1 MNAVQLSIAQWIPIV
16 RGEFQE
22 FPEMHLTKSQV
33 QRLWSLDA
41 RTCDALLSA
50 LIEGRFLRCTSNGSY
65 ARADAGC

>member
-1 MNAVQLSIAQWIPIV
+1 MNAVQQSMAQWIHII

-41 RTCDALLSA
+41 GTCDALLSA
-50 LIEGRFLRCTSNGSY
+50 LIDGRFLKRTSNGSY

>member
-1 MNAVQLSIAQWIPIV
+1 MNAIQLSIAQWIHIV

-22 FPEMHLTKSQV
+22 FPEMRLTKSQV

-41 RTCDALLSA
+41 GTCDELLSA
-50 LIEGRFLRCTSNGSY
+50 LIDRQFLKRTPNGSY

>member
-22 FPEMHLTKSQV
+22 FPEMRLTKSQV

-41 RTCDALLSA
+41 LTCDALLSA
-50 LIEGRFLRCTSNGSY
+50 LIERQVIKRTPTGSY